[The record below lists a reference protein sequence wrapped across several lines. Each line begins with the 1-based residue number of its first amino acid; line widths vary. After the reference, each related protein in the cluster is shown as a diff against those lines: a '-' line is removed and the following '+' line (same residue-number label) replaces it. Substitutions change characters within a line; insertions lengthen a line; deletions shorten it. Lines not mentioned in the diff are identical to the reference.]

1 MRPAAVF
8 VTVSFLVAAPPV
20 RGDETGTFKF
30 SPPADQSNVPER
42 YRLTERTSEYRLQ
55 PKLDPP
61 GSNVEI
67 HHLTFPSPLTTPHVE
82 NNTVHADYYR
92 PKGAG
97 LFPGVIVL
105 DITGGDQS
113 LSRGISS
120 VLATNRVAALFVQM
134 AYYGPRRPP
143 GSRLRLL
150 STNIPQTMEAVRQ
163 TVLDCRMAA
172 AWLASRREIDAKRVG
187 ILGTSLGS
195 FIATLTGEMEP
206 RLTRVAILLGGGGLV
221 DAYYDHPQAAP
232 YRKAYELLGGTKRQV
247 KDWLA
252 PVDPITCAANL
263 RGRSVLMICASR
275 DEIVP
280 PSAGKALWEE
290 MGRPKIIWYDAT
302 HYGMALWIPI
312 ALKPVIEHFKAE

>member
-1 MRPAAVF
+1 MCRAAV
-8 VTVSFLVAAPPV
+8 VVAVSFAFVAPPA
-20 RGDETGTFKF
+20 RGDEIGNFKCT
-30 SPPADQSNVPER
+30 PPADQSNVPER
-42 YRLTERTSEYRLQ
+42 YRLTERICEYRLQ
-55 PKLDPP
+55 LKLDPP
-61 GSNVEI
+61 ASTVEI
-67 HHLTFPSPLTTPHVE
+67 HHLTFPSPVTSPHAE

-92 PKGAG
+92 PKGPG
-97 LFPGVIVL
+97 PFPGVIVL

-120 VLATNRVAALFVQM
+120 VLATNKVAALFVQM

-143 GSRLRLL
+143 GSRLRML
-150 STNIPQTMEAVRQ
+150 STNIPQTMDAVTQ

-172 AWLASRREIDAKRVG
+172 AWLASRPEIDAKRVG

-206 RLTRVAILLGGGGLV
+206 RLARVAILLGGGGLV

-232 YRKAYELLGGTKRQV
+232 YRKAYELLGGTKQQV

-290 MGRPKIIWYDAT
+290 LGRPKIIWYDAT
-302 HYGMALWIPI
+302 HYGMALFIPI